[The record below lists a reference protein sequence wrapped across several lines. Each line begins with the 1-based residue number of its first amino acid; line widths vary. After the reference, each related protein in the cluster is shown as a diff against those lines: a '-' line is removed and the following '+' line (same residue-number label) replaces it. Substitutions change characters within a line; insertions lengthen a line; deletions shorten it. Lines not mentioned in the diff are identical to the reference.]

1 MKDVNIFI
9 DDILDSMNKIE
20 KYIADI
26 SFNEFKENEMVIDAV
41 LRNIEVIG
49 EAARNLPDS
58 FRNKNENIPWR
69 QMIGMRNIVIHE
81 YFGVDLNIIWEIVT
95 KDVPK
100 AKKMIEK
107 LFW

>member
-1 MKDVNIFI
+1 MKDANIFI
-9 DDILDSMNKIE
+9 DDILESMNKIE
-20 KYIADI
+20 RYITAL
-26 SFNEFKENEMVIDAV
+26 SFNEFKEKEMVVDAV

-58 FRNKNENIPWR
+58 FRNKSENIPWR

-81 YFGVDLNIIWEIVT
+81 YFGVDLSIIWEIII
-95 KDVPK
+95 KDIPK

-107 LFW
+107 LI